1 MKFDLTTYVCF
12 MGILALHFHNSTY
25 LCFMGILALHFHNS
39 TYLCL
44 MGILALHFH
53 NSTYLCLMGILALHF
68 HNSTYLCLMGILAL
82 HFHNSTYLCLM
93 GILALHFHN
102 STYLCFVGILA
113 LHFHNSTYLS
123 SDTRDVSTTI
133 SDITQ
138 AWLGES
144 PHSFLTQK
152 KTNIV
157 SNPWLAMLLLAGDVQ
172 SNPGPGCSYPCTVS
186 QRNVRDK
193 DAAVSCDLCNG
204 WSHTVCVGISDE
216 EYGNLMDQNSFNFF
230 CHKCTLAE
238 LPSYPSSPERELN
251 DTDSTIDHI

>member
-1 MKFDLTTYVCF
+1 MMMNRLQSEHLGRKEWCGTGVKIQGRKEWWGTGVKIQGRKRKSDWMDTAMKFDLTTY
-12 MGILALHFHNSTY
+12 
-25 LCFMGILALHFHNS
+25 LCFM
-39 TYLCL
+39 
-44 MGILALHFH
+44 
-53 NSTYLCLMGILALHF
+53 
-68 HNSTYLCLMGILAL
+68 
-82 HFHNSTYLCLM
+82 
-93 GILALHFHN
+93 
-102 STYLCFVGILA
+102 GILA

-144 PHSFLTQK
+144 PHPFLTQK
-152 KTNIV
+152 KSNIV

-172 SNPGPGCSYPCTVS
+172 SNPGPGRSYPCTVC
-186 QRNVRDK
+186 QRNVQNK
-193 DAAVSCDLCNG
+193 DASVSCDLCNG

-238 LPSYPSSPERELN
+238 
-251 DTDSTIDHI
+251 

>member
-1 MKFDLTTYVCF
+1 MASVVDVPAIPPNCLLSMASQTLSSTYFIIINSKTFAAIGVRDIGLMSVLTDISGLFFGKRIMLAVFHTMKFDLT
-12 MGILALHFHNSTY
+12 TY
-25 LCFMGILALHFHNS
+25 LCFMGILALHFD
-39 TYLCL
+39 
-44 MGILALHFH
+44 
-53 NSTYLCLMGILALHF
+53 
-68 HNSTYLCLMGILAL
+68 
-82 HFHNSTYLCLM
+82 
-93 GILALHFHN
+93 
-102 STYLCFVGILA
+102 
-113 LHFHNSTYLS
+113 NSTYLS
-123 SDTRDVSTTI
+123 SDARDVSKTI

-144 PHSFLTQK
+144 PHPFLTQK

-172 SNPGPGCSYPCTVS
+172 SNPGPGCSYPCTVC

-193 DAAVSCDLCNG
+193 DAAVSCDLGNG

-238 LPSYPSSPERELN
+238 LPSYSSSPERELN